1 MKFCTNNV
9 STSTFT
15 ITSNN
20 TTLTNIIPAGY
31 KCLDVVVYNKEGFSV
46 TVTLSTTVGGGELL
60 YQEVIGIGSWID
72 SDIGRV
78 LSFTSPSS
86 LYFTCPE
93 TLTASGVIIVIT
105 SRFSLAS

>member
-20 TTLTNIIPAGY
+20 TTLASIIPAGY
-31 KCLDVVVYNKEGFSV
+31 KCLDVVVYNKEAFDV
-46 TVTLSTTVGGGELL
+46 TVTLSTTIGGGELL
-60 YQEVIGIGSWID
+60 FEESIGSGNWVD
-72 SDIGRV
+72 SDVGRV

>member
-15 ITSNN
+15 ITSNS
-20 TTLTNIIPAGY
+20 TTLTSVIPAGY
-31 KCLDVVVYNKEGFSV
+31 KLLDVVVYNREVFGV
-46 TVTLSTTVGGGELL
+46 TATLSTTVGGGEILFEESL
-60 YQEVIGIGSWID
+60 GVGGWVD
-72 SDIGRV
+72 SDVGRV